1 MVDEVE
7 RQDGAH
13 PVIAEALPH
22 LCGEQAFQLSWMVK
36 PRADAGR
43 ILVTDVGRAR
53 FLNCGCIDHA
63 FSLPRV
69 AGAPKGKLAVWSRF
83 LMHPPPPILPARG
96 STTPLPCCCCSGL
109 APTASPADWSDPAR
123 R

>member
-7 RQDGAH
+7 RQDVAH

-69 AGAPKGKLAVWSRF
+69 AGAPTGQIAVRSRVVIY
-83 LMHPPPPILPARG
+83 PPPAIPPRRR
-96 STTPLPCCCCSGL
+96 STTRPRSRRCS
-109 APTASPADWSDPAR
+109 R
-123 R
+123 